1 MKCLLV
7 LLLVFCS
14 SVFSQDIDPEKF
26 SHLPKRAQK
35 VILPFAEKFI
45 DSNPSVGGG
54 IPEDFSIMVT
64 NEQVDASLEDVWKVY
79 TQISPKEVWAGPLVN
94 FAMAIDREDGKIYYD
109 SDDVPDFK
117 VGLKTLN
124 YLHILGQYI
133 AVGLELTRIDEINHV
148 VEIAYL
154 EGGASKGKQILK
166 FWDYEGST
174 FIQHTSIYKSDSKF
188 RDKMLYPLCH
198 RMTAKEHHQTM
209 LDLINP

>member
-14 SVFSQDIDPEKF
+14 CVFSQDIDPEKF

-35 VILPFAEKFI
+35 VILPFAEKFNL
-45 DSNPSVGGG
+45 SNPSVGTG
-54 IPEDFSIMVT
+54 IPEGFSIMVT
-64 NEQVDASLEDVWKVY
+64 NEQVSAPIDDVWKVY
-79 TQISPKEVWAGPLVN
+79 TQISPKEVWSGPLVN

-109 SDDVPDFK
+109 SDELPNFK

-124 YLHILGQYI
+124 YLDLFGQYV
-133 AVGLELTRIDEINHV
+133 AVGLEITNIDDINHI
-148 VEIAYL
+148 VEITYL

-174 FIQHTSIYKSDSKF
+174 FIQHTSIYQSDSKF
-188 RDKMLYPLCH
+188 RDKMLYPLFH
-198 RMTAKEHHQTM
+198 RMTAKEHHKKM
-209 LDLINP
+209 LELINP